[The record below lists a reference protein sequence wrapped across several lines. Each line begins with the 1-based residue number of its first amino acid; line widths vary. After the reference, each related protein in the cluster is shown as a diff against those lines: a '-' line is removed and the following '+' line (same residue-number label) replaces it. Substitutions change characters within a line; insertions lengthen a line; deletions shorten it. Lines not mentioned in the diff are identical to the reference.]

1 MNYTINEISKHNKPT
16 DCWLIA
22 HDKVY
27 DVTNFIKKHP
37 IGSKPLIKKAG
48 TDCTRDYDFHPKDAK
63 KEWEK
68 YKIGYI
74 NNSNESCCLIS

>member
-27 DVTNFIKKHP
+27 DITKFIEKHP
-37 IGSKPLIKKAG
+37 IGSGPLIKKAG
-48 TDCTRDYDFHPKDAK
+48 TDCTKDYDFHPKAAK

-68 YKIGYI
+68 CKIGYI